1 MFVVLFRGYSITA
14 FGFLLLFGPVSI
26 VASFRE
32 TMARH
37 ELKSLGFDTVRTIR
51 ERVGDVARRVAAACF
66 GVAMLVGMIYMV
78 IGAYFLVTKTDVFC
92 NGYTSFVS
100 HKDVHQ
106 WKEFCAPLGKCSAG
120 ACYCQNNYTGNQC
133 QCDQWHQPGT
143 LTDGVTSV
151 PTARGDTDGDAR
163 CVCSSARD
171 SIESIAGCPE
181 LIRPPY
187 AFPDATG
194 QMYAGNIS
202 ALSMLPKL
210 TTLTLHSDAVYGD
223 VSSLVTLTHLTE
235 LNLRGTSVTGDA
247 KQLQSLTRLQAL
259 DLVGTKVTIDGFN
272 GTSAAQVKALLDFKT
287 PGSATNATALSSWVE
302 GSKPCP
308 VQQAWAGI
316 TCGSVKIGNVDS
328 KLVWSLVGLDVSGPD
343 SEGVAGEVSKLV
355 ELVDLTILD
364 LHGTSVFGDVSTLSA
379 LSELTSLDLHGASK
393 VFGDVSKLA
402 TLQHLAYLDLSG
414 TKVTGDAGALK
425 DLPLLSKLDLS
436 DTLVEIDGKKGA
448 AAVQVSALSAFKAS
462 ATAASWPVSSWTGIP
477 CSGQPSWEGITCG
490 SLMIGTVASNL
501 KWNVV
506 GLDLHG
512 KAAVDGDVAK
522 LAALTDLTSIDLHN
536 TTVTGDAGSLA
547 ALSALTHLDLSGTK
561 VTVGTR
567 KAGTSDAQVSALL
580 AFKGSGSAA
589 TKTALSSWSQG
600 SNPCPGETWTGI
612 TCGSVMIGKV
622 SSNLKWNVVGLDL
635 HGKVAVDGDVAKL
648 AKLVDITSLN
658 LAFTGV
664 TGDAGLLVRSL
675 IDLKDLNVSGTGLK
689 IGGGTPTEQVSAL
702 LAFKQSGT
710 NGPSSWVHTDQSLQ
724 SDPCTDNWVGIT
736 CREGAAKKIGKLSF
750 KTFNIIGL
758 ELTQLTADQFDAD
771 VAKLAAPALGPS
783 YPAPALVQL
792 ESVVLSGTSVTG
804 DAGELKD
811 LSHLITL
818 DLSSTKV
825 TVGGRSSGTKEA
837 QVAALSAFKASGRTA
852 PAFLSSRG
860 WRSQGSNPCPG
871 GTWTGITCGSLMIG
885 KVASNLKWNVV
896 GLYLHGM
903 AAAAVDGDVA
913 KLAALS
919 DLTSMDLHN
928 TTVTGDAGSLAA
940 LSALTHLDLS
950 GTKVTVGTRKAGTSD
965 AQVSALLAFKG
976 SGSAATK
983 TALSSWSQGS
993 NPCPGETWT
1002 GITCGSVMIG
1012 KVSSNLKWNVV
1023 GLDLHGMVAVD
1034 GDVATL
1040 AALEQLNTLA
1050 LTGTQATGNAESL
1063 SALPFSSLD
1072 LSGTSV
1078 TVDGRIGGTPSAQV
1092 AALLAFKVSGGGG
1105 SETMLRSWANGRSPC
1120 AKTGTVWTGVTCSS
1134 GVGISI
1140 GTISSGLVAQNVV
1153 GIDLHGIPLAGDVST
1168 LLPLVHLVS
1177 LDLSGTAVSG
1187 WPLVIPGGSTFSPE
1201 SRDEKTQH
1209 PESSDVDRQF
1219 WMQVGSSL
1227 AAALALCMCVVF
1239 CFQRKLGKLEAHRRE
1254 PTPQDEG
1261 EVIGGS
1267 SSSTGDRGAAASTTC
1282 GGCGI
1287 GQSAGYKFCTVS

>member
-561 VTVGTR
+561 VTING

-580 AFKGSGSAA
+580 AFKS
-589 TKTALSSWSQG
+589 
-600 SNPCPGETWTGI
+600 
-612 TCGSVMIGKV
+612 
-622 SSNLKWNVVGLDL
+622 
-635 HGKVAVDGDVAKL
+635 
-648 AKLVDITSLN
+648 
-658 LAFTGV
+658 
-664 TGDAGLLVRSL
+664 
-675 IDLKDLNVSGTGLK
+675 
-689 IGGGTPTEQVSAL
+689 
-702 LAFKQSGT
+702 
-710 NGPSSWVHTDQSLQ
+710 
-724 SDPCTDNWVGIT
+724 
-736 CREGAAKKIGKLSF
+736 
-750 KTFNIIGL
+750 
-758 ELTQLTADQFDAD
+758 
-771 VAKLAAPALGPS
+771 
-783 YPAPALVQL
+783 
-792 ESVVLSGTSVTG
+792 
-804 DAGELKD
+804 
-811 LSHLITL
+811 
-818 DLSSTKV
+818 
-825 TVGGRSSGTKEA
+825 
-837 QVAALSAFKASGRTA
+837 
-852 PAFLSSRG
+852 
-860 WRSQGSNPCPG
+860 
-871 GTWTGITCGSLMIG
+871 
-885 KVASNLKWNVV
+885 
-896 GLYLHGM
+896 
-903 AAAAVDGDVA
+903 
-913 KLAALS
+913 
-919 DLTSMDLHN
+919 
-928 TTVTGDAGSLAA
+928 
-940 LSALTHLDLS
+940 
-950 GTKVTVGTRKAGTSD
+950 
-965 AQVSALLAFKG
+965 